1 MGAAGVLLMLGGCAG
16 TKPGQGGTTGGEMIR
31 LEGVAVYRERMAL
44 PADAVLEVTVED
56 VSRADAPAEAL
67 ARSSTA
73 AGNAPPIAF
82 VVTYPAAAL
91 QAGHR
96 YAVRARILHQG
107 RLLFITDTHH
117 ALPPPD
123 SAVPLQLPL
132 VRTGSAPAS
141 TATLENTYWKLLRLG
156 DTEIASRGG
165 QRELHLILQ
174 APPDGPK
181 RVAGFAGCNRI
192 VGSYTLDGEQ
202 LVFSRLAGTLMA
214 CREESGRIETTFH
227 EALQQARRWA
237 IRGEQL
243 DLFDAAGKRVAL
255 FESRYLE

>member
-1 MGAAGVLLMLGGCAG
+1 
-16 TKPGQGGTTGGEMIR
+16 MIR

-96 YAVRARILHQG
+96 YAVRARILHQD

-132 VRTGSAPAS
+132 VRTGFAQS
-141 TATLENTYWKLLRLG
+141 T
-156 DTEIASRGG
+156 
-165 QRELHLILQ
+165 
-174 APPDGPK
+174 P
-181 RVAGFAGCNRI
+181 
-192 VGSYTLDGEQ
+192 
-202 LVFSRLAGTLMA
+202 
-214 CREESGRIETTFH
+214 
-227 EALQQARRWA
+227 
-237 IRGEQL
+237 
-243 DLFDAAGKRVAL
+243 
-255 FESRYLE
+255 